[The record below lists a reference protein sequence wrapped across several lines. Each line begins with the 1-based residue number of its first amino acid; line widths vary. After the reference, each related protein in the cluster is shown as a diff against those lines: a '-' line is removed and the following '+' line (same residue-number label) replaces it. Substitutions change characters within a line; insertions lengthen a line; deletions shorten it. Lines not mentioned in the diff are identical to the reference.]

1 MNERNQIGLLL
12 IITLGLAIAINIVP
26 VLDSFEGDAVVS
38 DYSAVFYSD
47 GTLEETFTY
56 RINVEGKRFLFRFW
70 EDRLS
75 TIQLPSANIMLV
87 DIEAPQGTIRYV
99 KTYSGQ
105 LSTLDDSTA
114 DTHYQID
121 RLAYDNEAGAFKP
134 GGYEIGE
141 YTVKYTYLIKPP
153 LEYDD
158 EYAHLNLKLATEHLP
173 YKKVRVAFEN
183 PGYILNSYPHPP
195 TLRRAT
201 DGNMIVFTG
210 SSGEDELLEFEFL
223 MTKDALT
230 ALDGVERQVENVKGL
245 TVDANRWYSLE
256 FLAATGFLWV
266 ARLAGFAV
274 PIWLYRLWSREGK
287 EREYLVP
294 KTLSFIPHEGRT
306 PRIVNIVFKNSVSDY
321 DEDAFYA
328 TMLNLHLRDKLKVT
342 PEENG
347 ARVEILN
354 DKGLDVY
361 ENKIIDFIRSISSDG
376 VITPKDMK
384 RIADNG
390 KDSESGAKRLIGI
403 QSKYNGLTGGSDDS
417 VANEFTVNGHEKL
430 FLPAIVCFVYAMAM
444 IGLYT
449 FSLLMEWTFL
459 RAAGYAVVSLI
470 QIIIAFVFP
479 STLFGYWK
487 DDNLREKLQWDAF
500 KRHLSDFSKLDRYG
514 PEDINMWGSWLVYGT
529 ALGVGDKVAKAM
541 GMLEID
547 YAPMRM
553 VNTYP
558 YWFMPITNAHTYHSS
573 VRSGGRGGG
582 FGGGGGGFGGGG
594 GSGGGGGGVR

>member
-1 MNERNQIGLLL
+1 MNEKNQIRILL
-12 IITLGLAIAINIVP
+12 IITLGIALAINIAP
-26 VLDSFEGDAVVS
+26 SLDAFEGDAVVS

-56 RINVEGKRFLFRFW
+56 KINVEGKRFLFRFW

-75 TIQLPSANIMLV
+75 MTQIPSAHIMLV

-99 KTYSGQ
+99 KTYTGQ
-105 LSTLDDSTA
+105 LSSFDDSNA
-114 DTHYQID
+114 DILFQID
-121 RLAYDNEAGAFKP
+121 QLAYNNEAGAFKP

-141 YTVKYTYLIKPP
+141 YTVKYTYLVKPP

-195 TLRRAT
+195 TLRRT
-201 DGNMIVFTG
+201 TEGNMIVFTG

-230 ALDGVERQVENVKGL
+230 ALDGVERRVENVKGL

-256 FLAATGFLWV
+256 FQAATGFLWV

-287 EREYLVP
+287 EREYVVP
-294 KTLSFIPHEGRT
+294 RTLSFIPHEGRT
-306 PRIVNIVFKNSVSDY
+306 PRVVNLVFKNSVSDY

-354 DKGLDVY
+354 DQGLDAY

-376 VITPKDMK
+376 VITPGDMK

-390 KDSESGAKRLIGI
+390 KDSEAGARRLMGI
-403 QSKYNGLTGGSDDS
+403 QSKYNGLTSGSDNS
-417 VANEFTVNGHEKL
+417 LANEFTVNGHEKL
-430 FLPAIVCFVYAMAM
+430 FLPAFVCIGYVMAM
-444 IGLYT
+444 IGLNV
-449 FSLLMEWTFL
+449 FSLHADWLFIV
-459 RAAGYAVVSLI
+459 AAGYAVIPLVQFLI
-470 QIIIAFVFP
+470 AAVFP

-500 KRHLSDFSKLDRYG
+500 KRHLSDFSQLDKYG

-541 GMLEID
+541 DMLEMD

-553 VNTYP
+553 VRTYP
-558 YWFMPITNAHTYHSS
+558 YWFMPITTAHVYHSS

-582 FGGGGGGFGGGG
+582 GGGGFGGGG
-594 GSGGGGGGVR
+594 GMGGGGGGVR

>member
-12 IITLGLAIAINIVP
+12 IITLGLAFAVNIVP
-26 VLDSFEGDAVVS
+26 LLYSFEGDAVVS

-56 RINVEGKRFLFRFW
+56 KINVEGKRFLFRFW

-75 TIQLPSANIMLV
+75 MTQIPSAHIMLV

-99 KTYSGQ
+99 KTYTGQ
-105 LSTLDDSTA
+105 LSSFDDSNA
-114 DTHYQID
+114 DIHFQID
-121 RLAYDNEAGAFKP
+121 QLAYNNEAGAFKP

-141 YTVKYTYLIKPP
+141 YTVKYTYLVKPP

-195 TLRRAT
+195 TLRRT
-201 DGNMIVFTG
+201 TEGNMIVFTG

-230 ALDGVERQVENVKGL
+230 ALDGVERRVENVKGL

-256 FLAATGFLWV
+256 FQAATGFLWV

-287 EREYLVP
+287 EREYVVP
-294 KTLSFIPHEGRT
+294 RTLSFIPHEGRT
-306 PRIVNIVFKNSVSDY
+306 PRVVNLVFKNSVSDY

-354 DKGLDVY
+354 DQGLDAY

-376 VITPKDMK
+376 VITPGDMK

-390 KDSESGAKRLIGI
+390 KDSESGARRLMGI

-417 VANEFTVNGHEKL
+417 LANEFTVNGHEKL
-430 FLPAIVCFVYAMAM
+430 FLPAFVCIGYVMAM
-444 IGLYT
+444 IGLNV
-449 FSLLMEWTFL
+449 FSFHADWLFIV
-459 RAAGYAVVSLI
+459 AAGYAVIPLVQFLI
-470 QIIIAFVFP
+470 AAVFP

-500 KRHLSDFSKLDRYG
+500 KRHLSDFSQLDKYG

-541 GMLEID
+541 DMLEMD

-553 VNTYP
+553 VRTYP
-558 YWFMPITNAHTYHSS
+558 YWFMPITTAHVYHSS

-582 FGGGGGGFGGGG
+582 GGGGFGGGG
-594 GSGGGGGGVR
+594 GMGGGGGGVR

>member
-1 MNERNQIGLLL
+1 MNERNQIRILL
-12 IITLGLAIAINIVP
+12 IITLGLALAINIAP
-26 VLDSFEGDAVVS
+26 SLDSFEGDAVVS

-56 RINVEGKRFLFRFW
+56 KINVEGKRFLFRFW

-75 TIQLPSANIMLV
+75 MTQIPNAHIMLV

-105 LSTLDDSTA
+105 LSSFDDSNA
-114 DTHYQID
+114 DIHYQID
-121 RLAYDNEAGAFKP
+121 QLAYNNEAGAFKP
-134 GGYEIGE
+134 DGYEIGE
-141 YTVKYTYLIKPP
+141 YTVKYTYLVKPP

-183 PGYILNSYPHPP
+183 SGYILNSYPHPP
-195 TLRRAT
+195 TLRRTT

-230 ALDGVERQVENVKGL
+230 ALDGVERRVEDVKGL

-256 FLAATGFLWV
+256 FLAAIGFLWV
-266 ARLAGFAV
+266 ARIAGFAV

-287 EREYLVP
+287 EREYVVP
-294 KTLSFIPHEGRT
+294 RTLSFVPHEGRT
-306 PRIVNIVFKNSVSDY
+306 PRVVNLVFKNSVSDY

-354 DKGLDVY
+354 DKGLDAY

-376 VITPKDMK
+376 VITPGEMK

-390 KDSESGAKRLIGI
+390 KDSESGARRLIGI

-417 VANEFTVNGHEKL
+417 VANEFTVNGYEKL
-430 FLPAIVCFVYAMAM
+430 FIPAIVCLVYAMAM

-459 RAAGYAVVSLI
+459 RAAGYAVISLI
-470 QIIIAFVFP
+470 QFIIAAVFP

-500 KRHLSDFSKLDRYG
+500 KRHLSDFSQLDKYG

-529 ALGVGDKVAKAM
+529 ALGVGDKVAEAM
-541 GMLEID
+541 NMLEID

-553 VNTYP
+553 VRTYP
-558 YWFMPITNAHTYHSS
+558 NWFMPITTAHNYHSS

>member
-12 IITLGLAIAINIVP
+12 IITLGLALAVNIVP
-26 VLDSFEGDAVVS
+26 LLYSFEGDAVVS
-38 DYSAVFYSD
+38 DYSAVFYSN

-56 RINVEGKRFLFRFW
+56 KINVEGKRFLFRFW

-75 TIQLPSANIMLV
+75 MTQIPSAHIMLV

-99 KTYSGQ
+99 KTYTGQ
-105 LSTLDDSTA
+105 LSSFDDSNA
-114 DTHYQID
+114 DILFQID
-121 RLAYDNEAGAFKP
+121 QLAYNNEAGAFKP

-141 YTVKYTYLIKPP
+141 YTVKYTYLVKPP

-195 TLRRAT
+195 TLRRT
-201 DGNMIVFTG
+201 TEGNMIVFTG

-230 ALDGVERQVENVKGL
+230 ALDGVERRVENVKGL

-256 FLAATGFLWV
+256 FQAATGFLWV

-287 EREYLVP
+287 EREYVVP
-294 KTLSFIPHEGRT
+294 RTLSFIPHEGRT
-306 PRIVNIVFKNSVSDY
+306 PRVVNLVFKNSVSDY

-354 DKGLDVY
+354 DQGLDAY

-376 VITPKDMK
+376 VITPGDMK

-390 KDSESGAKRLIGI
+390 KDSEAGARRLMGI

-417 VANEFTVNGHEKL
+417 LANEFTVNGHEKL
-430 FLPAIVCFVYAMAM
+430 FLPAFVCIGYVMAM
-444 IGLYT
+444 IGLNV
-449 FSLLMEWTFL
+449 FSFHADWLFIV
-459 RAAGYAVVSLI
+459 AAGYAVIPLVQFLI
-470 QIIIAFVFP
+470 AAVFP

-500 KRHLSDFSKLDRYG
+500 KRHLSDFSQLDKYG

-541 GMLEID
+541 DMLEMD

-553 VNTYP
+553 VRTYP
-558 YWFMPITNAHTYHSS
+558 YWFMPITTAHVYHSS

-582 FGGGGGGFGGGG
+582 GGGGFGGGG
-594 GSGGGGGGVR
+594 GMGGGGGGVR

>member
-390 KDSESGAKRLIGI
+390 KDSESGAKRLI
-403 QSKYNGLTGGSDDS
+403 
-417 VANEFTVNGHEKL
+417 
-430 FLPAIVCFVYAMAM
+430 
-444 IGLYT
+444 
-449 FSLLMEWTFL
+449 
-459 RAAGYAVVSLI
+459 
-470 QIIIAFVFP
+470 
-479 STLFGYWK
+479 
-487 DDNLREKLQWDAF
+487 
-500 KRHLSDFSKLDRYG
+500 
-514 PEDINMWGSWLVYGT
+514 
-529 ALGVGDKVAKAM
+529 
-541 GMLEID
+541 
-547 YAPMRM
+547 
-553 VNTYP
+553 
-558 YWFMPITNAHTYHSS
+558 
-573 VRSGGRGGG
+573 
-582 FGGGGGGFGGGG
+582 
-594 GSGGGGGGVR
+594 

>member
-12 IITLGLAIAINIVP
+12 IITLGLAFAVNIVP
-26 VLDSFEGDAVVS
+26 LLYSFEGDAVVS

-56 RINVEGKRFLFRFW
+56 KINVEGKRFLFRFW

-75 TIQLPSANIMLV
+75 MTQIPSAHIMLV

-99 KTYSGQ
+99 KTYTGQ
-105 LSTLDDSTA
+105 LSSFDDSNA
-114 DTHYQID
+114 DIHFQID
-121 RLAYDNEAGAFKP
+121 QLAYNNEAGAFKP

-141 YTVKYTYLIKPP
+141 YTVKYTYLVKPP

-195 TLRRAT
+195 TLRRT
-201 DGNMIVFTG
+201 TEGNMIVFTG

-230 ALDGVERQVENVKGL
+230 ALDGVERRVENVKGL

-256 FLAATGFLWV
+256 FQAATGFLWV

-287 EREYLVP
+287 EREYVVP
-294 KTLSFIPHEGRT
+294 RTLSFIPHEGRT
-306 PRIVNIVFKNSVSDY
+306 PRVVNLVFKNSVSDY

-354 DKGLDVY
+354 DQGLDAY
-361 ENKIIDFIRSISSDG
+361 ENNIIDFIRSISSDG

-390 KDSESGAKRLIGI
+390 KDSEAGARRLMGI

-417 VANEFTVNGHEKL
+417 LANEFTVNGHEKL
-430 FLPAIVCFVYAMAM
+430 FLPAFVCIGYVMAM
-444 IGLYT
+444 IGLNV
-449 FSLLMEWTFL
+449 FSFHADWLFIV
-459 RAAGYAVVSLI
+459 AAGYAVIPLVQFLI
-470 QIIIAFVFP
+470 AAVFP

-500 KRHLSDFSKLDRYG
+500 KRHLSDFSQLDKYG

-541 GMLEID
+541 DMLEMD

-553 VNTYP
+553 VRTYP
-558 YWFMPITNAHTYHSS
+558 YWFMPITTAHVYHSS

-582 FGGGGGGFGGGG
+582 GGGGFGGGG
-594 GSGGGGGGVR
+594 GMGGGGGGVR